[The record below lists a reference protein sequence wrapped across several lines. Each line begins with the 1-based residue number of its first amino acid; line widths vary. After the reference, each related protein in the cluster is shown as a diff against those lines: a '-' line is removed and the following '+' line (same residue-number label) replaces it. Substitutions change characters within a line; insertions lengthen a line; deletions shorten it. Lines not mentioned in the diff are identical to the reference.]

1 MITYEGRDRCAGPAF
16 SNRDGTIIASRSL
29 NDEFLRVLGIA
40 QKEMGLLPANL
51 DIEERFG
58 TYRSFRVGATTRTTE
73 RKVPERIIKLINR
86 WSDIEGKGTSVPS
99 FNMMDHYLDI
109 TQVLDSYLTYS
120 RAL

>member
-1 MITYEGRDRCAGPAF
+1 MKPHVLAPLLGRFKSETGERLILLVLVNESDSGIKFRFWLEELVKLIIYEGRDRCAGPAF

-58 TYRSFRVGATTRTTE
+58 TYRSF
-73 RKVPERIIKLINR
+73 
-86 WSDIEGKGTSVPS
+86 
-99 FNMMDHYLDI
+99 
-109 TQVLDSYLTYS
+109 
-120 RAL
+120 